1 LEKLPQQIHVEVANP
16 TSRVVHSI
24 VQTRP
29 AGQIDHRPRQG
40 LIQRHIGVTVTSQP
54 TFIAD
59 SLVQRLA
66 QHDAHILNH
75 VVRVDLKV
83 AGSFHVNIDH
93 AVSRNLR
100 QHMIKKWQ
108 ASSKVAGAI
117 AI

>member
-1 LEKLPQQIHVEVANP
+1 
-16 TSRVVHSI
+16 
-24 VQTRP
+24 
-29 AGQIDHRPRQG
+29 
-40 LIQRHIGVTVTSQP
+40 
-54 TFIAD
+54 
-59 SLVQRLA
+59 LA
-66 QHDAHILNH
+66 QYDAHILNH

-108 ASSKVAGAI
+108 ASSKMAGAI